1 MLLRWLW
8 CPLGNCCCK
17 ASPWYS
23 EEESPCKLCHLQQKL
38 PWMEEETPTLL
49 LSSSLCTQ
57 LAETHFPSVGSCGLK
72 GLLQQAGG
80 LARLLWNRVDIGEFF
95 YQLCCG
101 YKSDSDDGFLSRYS
115 LSIHLY
121 IFFFIP
127 SDVKLSEGDKF
138 QQVAWWNMW
147 PAAFLSSWWGNLCY
161 DAHTSPLTPWFS
173 LCAFLSIK
181 DVLWLVWSNSPVK
194 EYALIRPKISIL
206 R

>member
-80 LARLLWNRVDIGEFF
+80 LARLLWNWVDIGEFF

-121 IFFFIP
+121 IFF
-127 SDVKLSEGDKF
+127 SSL
-138 QQVAWWNMW
+138 QMW
-147 PAAFLSSWWGNLCY
+147 SFLREINFSKWHDEICDLLHFSQADEAICVMM
-161 DAHTSPLTPWFS
+161 HTLPPLPLDS
-173 LCAFLSIK
+173 LCAHFCQ
-181 DVLWLVWSNSPVK
+181 
-194 EYALIRPKISIL
+194 
-206 R
+206 